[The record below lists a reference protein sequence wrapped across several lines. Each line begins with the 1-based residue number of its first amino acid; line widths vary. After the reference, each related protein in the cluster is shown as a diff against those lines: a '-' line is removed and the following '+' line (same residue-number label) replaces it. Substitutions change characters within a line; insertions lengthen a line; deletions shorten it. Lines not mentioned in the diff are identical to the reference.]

1 MSRSVVFRREA
12 RLEFDEAF
20 VWYEGKQR
28 GLGIEFQNVVDDRLS
43 QAAERPELFRA
54 IRGSVRRIVLSRFP
68 YSVHFVAENSRI
80 VVLAVFHA
88 HRNPK
93 HLAKRS

>member
-1 MSRSVVFRREA
+1 MSKRVVFRREA

-20 VWYEGKQR
+20 VWYESKQR
-28 GLGIEFQNVVDDRLS
+28 GLGIEFQNAVDGRLS
-43 QAAERPELFRA
+43 KAVARPELFRTV
-54 IRGSVRRIVLSRFP
+54 RGSVRRIVLSRFP
-68 YSVHFVAENSRI
+68 YSVHFVAEHSRI

-93 HLAKRS
+93 HLVKRS